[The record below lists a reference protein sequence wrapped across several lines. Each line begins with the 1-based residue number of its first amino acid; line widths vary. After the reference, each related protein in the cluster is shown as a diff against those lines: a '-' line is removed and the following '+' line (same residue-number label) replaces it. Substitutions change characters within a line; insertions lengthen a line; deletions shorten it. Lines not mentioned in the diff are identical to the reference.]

1 MYEVTGYFNYEKNG
15 YTNTVVYILIPI
27 KKNGEG
33 FKAEPIFLNGKREEF
48 KKGTLV
54 NLVFDYYQGKLKVID
69 LDLVD

>member
-1 MYEVTGYFNYEKNG
+1 MS
-15 YTNTVVYILIPI
+15 LIPI